1 MEPKVTQG
9 STSHDS
15 KASFAMLK
23 ELLEIGLP
31 IEQLQASN
39 RLDLEFECIEIQ
51 SRDSFPGAV

>member
-9 STSHDS
+9 TMNRNSE
-15 KASFAMLK
+15 ASFSMLN

-39 RLDLEFECIEIQ
+39 RLDLKFECIEIQ
-51 SRDSFPGAV
+51 SRDSFAETV

>member
-1 MEPKVTQG
+1 MTKHKQMTEE
-9 STSHDS
+9 
-15 KASFAMLK
+15 ASFAMLK

-51 SRDSFPGAV
+51 SRDGFAGTV